1 MAKIGIYCL
10 GHRRPDFF
18 VAHAKQ
24 LAKCRNQDFHFHLL
38 SDGMSEDVLK
48 KVKEYLG
55 DKVTVYYFRKDPY
68 NYMNKI
74 FFAVDENT
82 DRHEFSI
89 KHDEDCFLM
98 SESWDRLFDMA
109 NQMQENDLAATGVIT
124 NGIPTTEL
132 FLQNHAPEIKD
143 ELYADFCKIKLGFHA
158 ADYTSLNEDYEQWNP
173 DVFYSKVKNFNHH
186 YKGIH
191 PVRVSFDA
199 VKKINDFI
207 LDNFKKVMMPKNTEV
222 IRDNSKY
229 PYFCNGVM
237 IIRTSEWRK
246 IVFDRTLYVDGFD
259 EVPLNKYRDKHKKN
273 LLIDTGIPILH
284 TMYNWTPNWNYENDL
299 ITKICEKAENE

>member
-18 VAHAKQ
+18 VAHAKE
-24 LAKCRNQDFHFHLL
+24 LAKCKYQDFHFHLL
-38 SDGMSEDVLK
+38 SDGLSQKYIDGIRAAIGNKATLYQFE
-48 KVKEYLG
+48 
-55 DKVTVYYFRKDPY
+55 RNPH

-74 FFAVDENT
+74 YFAVNPERT
-82 DRHEFSI
+82 EHEFSI
-89 KHDEDCFLM
+89 KHDEDCFML
-98 SESWDRLFDMA
+98 SESWDRLFEMA
-109 NQMQENDLAATGVIT
+109 DKMEKDDLVSTGVIT

-132 FLQNHAPEIKD
+132 FLENHTPEIKN
-143 ELYADFCKIKLGFHA
+143 ELFNDFCKIKLGFHA
-158 ADYTSLNEDYEQWNP
+158 ADYQSLNEDYQEWIP
-173 DVFYSKVKNFNHH
+173 EKFYEKVKNFNHH

-199 VKKINDFI
+199 VKKINDYI
-207 LDNFKKVMMPKNTEV
+207 LKNFKRVMTPKDTGI

-237 IIRTSEWRK
+237 LIRTDDWRK
-246 IVFDRTLYVDGFD
+246 IVFDQSLYVDGFD
-259 EVPLNKYRDKHKKN
+259 EVPLNKYRDRHNKN

-299 ITKICEKAENE
+299 ILQICEEASK